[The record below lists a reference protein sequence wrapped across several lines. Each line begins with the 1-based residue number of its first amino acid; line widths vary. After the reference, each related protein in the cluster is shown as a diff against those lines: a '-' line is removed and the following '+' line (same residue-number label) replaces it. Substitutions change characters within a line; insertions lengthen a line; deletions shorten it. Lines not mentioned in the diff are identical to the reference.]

1 MLDGRRVK
9 RAMMTPY
16 GAPLRLVH
24 TSAVHSQLAVVAVVD
39 RVRFRR
45 REDPAWLSD
54 QVTIAAKTFLRPATA
69 ARMVRSARRVFPGR
83 IVVADDSPEPMSPPD
98 RLTEIVPMPF
108 NSGVSRGRN
117 AALALVRTPYVL
129 VTDDD
134 AVFTR
139 GSGLGNAVRY
149 LEEHPEV
156 DAVCAV
162 IVELPRWYTVT
173 YGRAEEE
180 LFPGHLP
187 PRVPFG
193 EVIGGLSV
201 VPKAPQTY
209 LARTEALRSV
219 PYDENIR
226 MVDHRDFYSSACGRL
241 VFVQDPG
248 FMAFHARTP
257 FDRTY
262 TAYRDDVAA
271 DLDYLR
277 RKWLG

>member
-1 MLDGRRVK
+1 MLDGERVK
-9 RAMMTPY
+9 RAMLTPY
-16 GAPLRLVH
+16 GAPLRLAH
-24 TSAVHSQLAVVAVVD
+24 TGAVRAQLTAVGGLD
-39 RVRFRR
+39 RWRFRR
-45 REDPAWLSD
+45 RPDPGWLAD
-54 QVTIAAKTFLRPATA
+54 EITVAAKTFLRPRTA
-69 ARMVRSARRVFPGR
+69 RRMVRSLRRVFPGR
-83 IVVADDSPEPMSPPD
+83 IVIADDSPEPMSPPD
-98 RLTEIVPMPF
+98 DSTEIVAMPF

-117 AALALVRTPYVL
+117 AALDQVRTPYVL

-139 GSGLGNAVRY
+139 GSGLADALRF
-149 LEEHPEV
+149 LQQHPEV

-173 YGRAEEE
+173 YTRAEEE

-193 EVIGGLSV
+193 ELIGGLPV

-219 PYDENIR
+219 RYDENLR
-226 MVDHRDFYSSACGRL
+226 MVDHRDFYSAACGRL
-241 VFVQDPG
+241 VFVQDPR
-248 FMAFHARTP
+248 FVAFHARTP

-262 TAYRDDVAA
+262 TAYREDVAA

-277 RKWLG
+277 HKWRH

>member
-1 MLDGRRVK
+1 VLDAGRVK

-24 TSAVHSQLAVVAVVD
+24 TATVRSQLAVVAVVD

-45 REDPAWLSD
+45 REDPAWLTD
-54 QVTIAAKTFLRPATA
+54 QVTIAAKTFLRPVIA

-98 RLTEIVPMPF
+98 SLTEIVPMPF

-117 AALALVRTPYVL
+117 AAVALVRTPFVL

-139 GSGLGNAVRY
+139 GSGLANAVRY

-173 YGRAEEE
+173 YARAEEE

-209 LARTEALRSV
+209 LARTEALRTV
-219 PYDENIR
+219 LYDENIR

-248 FMAFHARTP
+248 FVAFHARTP

-277 RKWLG
+277 QKWRG